1 MKTKFLI
8 AIWLTILVSFAHAA
22 SDIPAFTPNIV
33 DPNAYLTESEKDEVN
48 RLIQDVRARADI
60 HAAVYLLPALGDE
73 SIEALAERT
82 FKKWTLGQAGKDN
95 GLLIVL
101 AMGDRK
107 MRIETGYGLE
117 GDIPDVVAKRI
128 LDEQLR
134 PFLRMNQIKNG
145 LVSAL
150 VALALRRNKDY
161 VLGAEFQAPALPAVE
176 TPDEEPMDL
185 TRGFIWWGVFALM
198 VLGFHPFWARS
209 AGRKKMKLIAA
220 NPKLNANVSLKP
232 SERSFFKA
240 FTAGWA
246 GKLFFIVNPGIFI
259 FFFAMIGMIDPV
271 LDIPF
276 VVGVPAFLGFIY
288 WFATKKYAN
297 LDVFRKYLA
306 DEAAKHEARMK
317 RLVAIGHAALEPDGR
332 YAFTEAYYESER
344 QRAESNSSSSDSSSS
359 SSGGGSSGGGG
370 ASSSW

>member
-1 MKTKFLI
+1 MKTRLPI
-8 AIWLTILVSFAHAA
+8 VIWLTIFVSFAHAA

-33 DPNAYLTESEKDEVN
+33 DPHAYLTEPEKDEVN

-73 SIEALAERT
+73 SIEALAERA
-82 FKKWTLGQAGKDN
+82 FKNWTLGQAGKDN

-117 GDIPDVVAKRI
+117 GDIPDVAARRI

-134 PFLRMNQIKNG
+134 PFLRTNQIKNG

-150 VALALRRNKDY
+150 VALAQRRNKDY

-176 TPDEEPMDL
+176 TPHEEPMDF
-185 TRGFIWWGVFALM
+185 TRGFIWWGVFALL
-198 VLGFHPFWARS
+198 VLGLHPFWARS
-209 AGRKKMKLIAA
+209 VGGEKMKLIAA
-220 NPKLNANVSLKP
+220 DPKLSSKVSLKP
-232 SERSFFKA
+232 SERSLFKA

-246 GKLFFIVNPGIFI
+246 VKLFLIVNPGIFI
-259 FFFAMIGMIDPV
+259 FLLAMIGVIDPV

-276 VVGVPAFLGFIY
+276 AAGVPAFLGLIY
-288 WFATKKYAN
+288 WRANKKYAS

-306 DEAAKHEARMK
+306 DEAAQHEARMK
-317 RLVAIGHAALEPDGR
+317 RLAAIGHATLGPDGR
-332 YAFTEAYYESER
+332 YAFTAAYYESER
-344 QRAESNSSSSDSSSS
+344 SRADSNSSSSGSSSS

>member
-8 AIWLTILVSFAHAA
+8 VIWLTILVSFAHAA
-22 SDIPAFTPNIV
+22 SEIPAFTPNIV
-33 DPNAYLTESEKDEVN
+33 DPHAYLTESEKNEVN

-73 SIEALAERT
+73 SIEALAERA

-134 PFLRMNQIKNG
+134 PFLRANQIKNG

-150 VALALRRNKDY
+150 VALAERRNKEY
-161 VLGAEFQAPALPAVE
+161 VPGADFQAPALPTVE
-176 TPDEEPMDL
+176 TPDEVPIDL
-185 TRGFIWWGVFALM
+185 TRGFIWWGAFALM
-198 VLGFHPFWARS
+198 VLGVHPFWARS
-209 AGRKKMKLIAA
+209 VGRKKMKLIAA
-220 NPKLNANVSLKP
+220 DPKLNANVSLKP
-232 SERSFFKA
+232 SERSLFRA

-276 VVGVPAFLGFIY
+276 AVGVPAFLGFIY
-288 WFATKKYAN
+288 WLATKKYAS

-344 QRAESNSSSSDSSSS
+344 QRAESNSSSSGSSSS